1 MKTVR
6 GMWGSVKS
14 PTFVCIDRYQIGITG
29 GMNIKKHPKY
39 KFGCFVNPLII
50 NVFFRGAG
58 GSLKMKS

>member
-1 MKTVR
+1 
-6 GMWGSVKS
+6 MWGSVKS

-58 GSLKMKS
+58 GRIFP